1 MLEMDLSKIFERLL
15 IKEIDDLGKYK
26 TGRPA
31 KLGNEEAL
39 KCIFKV
45 LRTGMQWREIDASVS
60 FVTVF
65 RRFQTWSDKNVFKKA
80 YAKALRTYRRLV
92 PSKHYCIDSSYVK
105 NKYGQKCVGKNHTD
119 RGRKALKLSLI
130 TDQNGIAFSVTTD
143 PGNRPDVT
151 LLSSSLEGMLLNLES
166 LPFFADRGYD
176 SRNNRRICTSYCIVI
191 LHGIRGHFSN
201 ELVESAGKCP
211 W

>member
-80 YAKALRTYRRLV
+80 YTKALQTYRKLV

-130 TDQNGIAFSVTTD
+130 TDQNGIAF
-143 PGNRPDVT
+143 
-151 LLSSSLEGMLLNLES
+151 
-166 LPFFADRGYD
+166 
-176 SRNNRRICTSYCIVI
+176 
-191 LHGIRGHFSN
+191 
-201 ELVESAGKCP
+201 
-211 W
+211 

>member
-60 FVTVF
+60 FATVF

-80 YAKALRTYRRLV
+80 YTKAL
-92 PSKHYCIDSSYVK
+92 
-105 NKYGQKCVGKNHTD
+105 
-119 RGRKALKLSLI
+119 
-130 TDQNGIAFSVTTD
+130 
-143 PGNRPDVT
+143 
-151 LLSSSLEGMLLNLES
+151 
-166 LPFFADRGYD
+166 
-176 SRNNRRICTSYCIVI
+176 
-191 LHGIRGHFSN
+191 
-201 ELVESAGKCP
+201 
-211 W
+211 

>member
-1 MLEMDLSKIFERLL
+1 MFF
-15 IKEIDDLGKYK
+15 
-26 TGRPA
+26 A
-31 KLGNEEAL
+31 
-39 KCIFKV
+39 
-45 LRTGMQWREIDASVS
+45 
-60 FVTVF
+60 
-65 RRFQTWSDKNVFKKA
+65 KA
-80 YAKALRTYRRLV
+80 YTKALQTYKKRV

-176 SRNNRRICTSYCIVI
+176 SRKNRRICTSYGLQDRIFRRKTKTVRRD
-191 LHGIRGHFSN
+191 LFMGN
-201 ELVESAGKCP
+201 ELTSTRCQPAGPPGRCGEKVLHAC
-211 W
+211 